1 MKDLLHTT
9 HIAKVV
15 RDYVQHEG
23 KTLIISQGKM
33 LKDDEM
39 PDDIKELLQ
48 TG

>member
-1 MKDLLHTT
+1 MDLIHTT
-9 HIAKVV
+9 SIAKAV

-33 LKDDEM
+33 LRDDEM
-39 PDDIKELLQ
+39 PDDIKELLR